1 MRTTSLMSRR
11 RPGDYDAVL
20 DAFEEYNR
28 AMDSSRRNFI
38 RSIPALAA
46 LPASWT
52 AFSSALRA
60 APAPDANNEAYWSLV
75 KRQFPLDENLIYL
88 NAANV
93 CPASRPVLD
102 RYAEF
107 LRDFQSNPSFQ
118 NRAKYDGL
126 RERLRSKIGALLRVS
141 ADEIAITRNTSE
153 SNSII
158 VQGLDLKAGDE
169 VVSNDQNHASNDDSW
184 KVRAR
189 REGFVVKT
197 LPVRVPVAS
206 RDELISQIERAITP
220 RTKVIAITHVS
231 SFAGMMFP
239 AREIAELGR
248 RRGIWVHL
256 DGAQSFGGLDVNLK
270 DIGCDSYS
278 ASTHKWLM
286 GPLEAGILFV
296 RSERVAQVWPSV
308 VTVGW
313 SDQIRGARKLEVY
326 GQRDDP
332 RLVAV
337 ESAVDFLTL
346 IGVDRVE
353 ARMRMLS
360 GYMKDRLAQIPSIR
374 MKTNREPELSAGVIK
389 FEIAGVPLQ
398 RAYDTLWERN
408 RIAIAM
414 TTAGDSKGLRFS
426 PHIYNSRE
434 EIDRAVAAVKALA
447 S

>member
-1 MRTTSLMSRR
+1 M
-11 RPGDYDAVL
+11 
-20 DAFEEYNR
+20 
-28 AMDSSRRNFI
+28 
-38 RSIPALAA
+38 PALAA

-52 AFSSALRA
+52 AFIRALSA
-60 APAPDANNEAYWSLV
+60 APSDPDAGNGAYWSLV
-75 KRQFPLDENLIYL
+75 KRQFPLEENLLYL

-118 NRAKYDGL
+118 NRAKYDAL
-126 RERLRSKIGALLRVS
+126 RERLRGKIAGMLRVT

-158 VQGLDLKAGDE
+158 VQGLDLKPGDE
-169 VVSNDQNHASNDDSW
+169 VISNDQNHASNDDSW
-184 KVRAR
+184 KVRAK
-189 REGFVVKT
+189 REGFVVET
-197 LPVRVPVAS
+197 LPIPVPVPS
-206 RDELISQIERAITP
+206 RDQLISQIEKAITP
-220 RTKVIAITHVS
+220 RTKVITITHVS

-239 AREIAELGR
+239 AREISEVAR
-248 RRGIWVHL
+248 RRGLWLHL
-256 DGAQSFGGLDVNLK
+256 DGAQSFGAIDVNLR

-286 GPLEAGILFV
+286 GPLEAGILYV
-296 RSERVAQVWPSV
+296 RADRVAQVWPSV

-313 SDQIRGARKLEVY
+313 SDQIKGARKLEVY

-346 IGVDRVE
+346 IGIDKIE
-353 ARMRMLS
+353 ARTRMLAT
-360 GYMKDRLAQIPSIR
+360 YLKDRLAQIPTVR

-389 FEIAGVPLQ
+389 FELSNVPIQ
-398 RAYDTLWERN
+398 RAYDTLWERK
-408 RIAIAM
+408 RIAIAN
-414 TTAGDSKGLRFS
+414 TTAGESRGLRFS
-426 PHIYNSRE
+426 PHIYNSRD
-434 EIDRAVAAVKALA
+434 EIDQAVAAVQALA
-447 S
+447 

>member
-1 MRTTSLMSRR
+1 MISQ
-11 RPGDYDAVL
+11 A
-20 DAFEEYNR
+20 EEYNQ
-28 AMDSSRRNFI
+28 AMDSSRRGFL
-38 RSIPALAA
+38 RSMPALAA

-52 AFSSALRA
+52 AFSHALRA
-60 APAPDANNEAYWSLV
+60 APAAEAASEAYWSLV

-107 LRDFQSNPSFQ
+107 LRDFQANPSFQ

-126 RERLRSKIGALLRVS
+126 RERLRAKIGGLLRVS

-158 VQGLDLKAGDE
+158 VQGLDLKPGDE
-169 VVSNDQNHASNDDSW
+169 VLSNDQNHASNDDSW

-206 RDELISQIERAITP
+206 REELISQIERAITP

-231 SFAGMMFP
+231 SFAGMMYP
-239 AREIAELGR
+239 AREITELAR
-248 RRGIWVHL
+248 RRGIWLHL
-256 DGAQSFGGLDVNLK
+256 DGAQSFGGLDVDLK
-270 DIGCDSYS
+270 EIGCDSYS

-296 RSERVAQVWPSV
+296 RADRVGEVWPSV

-313 SDQIRGARKLEVY
+313 SDQIKGARKLEVY

-337 ESAVDFLTL
+337 ESAVDFLNL
-346 IGVDRVE
+346 IGIDKVE
-353 ARMRMLS
+353 ARVRMLA
-360 GYMKDRLAQIPSIR
+360 GYMKERLAEIPSVR
-374 MKTNREPELSAGVIK
+374 MKTNREPQLSGGVIK
-389 FEIAGVPLQ
+389 FEVAGVPIQ

-408 RIAIAM
+408 RIAIAQ
-414 TTAGDSKGLRFS
+414 TQSGDSRGLRFS
-426 PHIYNSRE
+426 PHIYNSRD